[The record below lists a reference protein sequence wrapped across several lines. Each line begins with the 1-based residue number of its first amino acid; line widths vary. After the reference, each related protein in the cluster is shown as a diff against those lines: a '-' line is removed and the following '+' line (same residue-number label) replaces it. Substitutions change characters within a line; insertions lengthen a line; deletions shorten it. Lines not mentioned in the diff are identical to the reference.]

1 MSVLAWMDDGR
12 LLLLFGFVFSDNYP
26 AINFSAFL
34 TRGVPQHHRKHPH
47 ESQAED
53 KIDQSQEDQQVHR
66 SGFKSTSIY
75 ICGLRENGFE
85 FAWIK
90 LKKKLRRTIE
100 PSCICR
106 NASPLAT

>member
-1 MSVLAWMDDGR
+1 MANEINAPQIKELVNSHEEKF
-12 LLLLFGFVFSDNYP
+12 LFAHNEPICSQASHTAKEGCSGGYRYTAPDNAPDNYP

-66 SGFKSTSIY
+66 SGF
-75 ICGLRENGFE
+75 
-85 FAWIK
+85 
-90 LKKKLRRTIE
+90 
-100 PSCICR
+100 
-106 NASPLAT
+106 